1 MISYIT
7 GLSYEEACE
16 AKKLIENFA
25 KKQTENKKL
34 TTSKRSMWKDV
45 SAKFSAGGLAVTTE
59 KIMQVQELNV
69 MLSDNDCG
77 YISQNEPFI
86 QRSPAEK
93 EKTLMG
99 STNQHLVDSNIE
111 ENNVN

>member
-7 GLSYEEACE
+7 GLSYEEACK

-34 TTSKRSMWKDV
+34 TASKRSMWKDV
-45 SAKFSAGGLAVTTE
+45 SAKFTAGGLAVTTE
-59 KIMQVQELNV
+59 KIVQVQELNV

-93 EKTLMG
+93 ENVIMAQTVEHT
-99 STNQHLVDSNIE
+99 TNSAD
-111 ENNVN
+111 VNPN